1 MKQLIVRSLR
11 PAMLV
16 MLIAVFMI
24 ACQNGNDVTPAGN
37 TSGAAAAV
45 KSQIVVTAQD
55 VLGITSDALS
65 GESISGGRA
74 ATINTGPH
82 WGHHDGCRPTITR
95 THPTVSITKD
105 SLVYTGA
112 VTIDYG
118 QGKNCGGD
126 STAVHVHKGK
136 IMDSFTLTAVLVND
150 STIAETSTETITFS
164 GCSRDSVQIDGTIVS
179 SVVNNVNT
187 VSIRNVKLTYADGTS
202 ITWSGTLTYTYS
214 NGGTPRDFSDD
225 TKTVT
230 GSLSGVGSDGAS
242 YTNTISNAVTYKF
255 SCLENKISAPV
266 SGTIEVTAGGSSSVI
281 DYGDGTCDN
290 TYTITAGGTTTS
302 HTFK

>member
-11 PAMLV
+11 PAMFI
-16 MLIAVFMI
+16 MLIAVCMM
-24 ACQNGNDVTPAGN
+24 ACQNGNDVTPSGN
-37 TSGAAAAV
+37 LSGASAAA
-45 KSQIVVTAQD
+45 KSQMVATTQD

-65 GESISGGRA
+65 GESISGGRT

-82 WGHHDGCRPTITR
+82 WGHHDGCRPTVTR
-95 THPTVSITKD
+95 THPSVSITKD
-105 SLVYTGA
+105 SLVYSGS

-118 QGKNCGGD
+118 HGGDCGGD
-126 STAVHVHKGK
+126 STTVHVHKGK

-150 STIAETSTETITFS
+150 STIAETSTQTITFA

-187 VSIRNVKLTYADGTS
+187 VSIQNVKLTYADGSS
-202 ITWSGTLTYTYS
+202 ITWAGTLTYTYD
-214 NGGTPRDFSDD
+214 NGGTLRDFSDD

-230 GSLSGVGSDGAS
+230 GSLSGVGSDGTS
-242 YTNTISNAVTYKF
+242 YTNSISKPVTYKF

-266 SGTIEVTAGGSSSVI
+266 SGTIEVTAGGTTSVI